1 MKKYYLNVV
10 FTFFLL
16 VFLLSHEFV
25 FAFMPLFNKTIILDI
40 GHGGLDPGSMYQDIY
55 EKDINLAIGKELESE
70 LKKVGAKVI
79 MVRQGDYDLSQ
90 PNAYRRK
97 KSDFDNRIKL
107 INESQ
112 ADYYF
117 SIHLNYLL
125 DSRYYGPQLFYNNN
139 DDKNKVIAETLQNDL
154 NQALKTK
161 REIKKIPS
169 STYMYSKLKVP
180 GVLIECGF
188 LSNSYERNLLQKKD
202 YQKKFAKL
210 VAESIKDLKF

>member
-70 LKKVGAKVI
+70 LKKMGAKVI
-79 MVRQGDYDLSQ
+79 MVRQADYDLSQ

-139 DDKNKVIAETLQNDL
+139 DDKNKVIAATLQNDL

-202 YQKKFAKL
+202 YQNYQYFL
-210 VAESIKDLKF
+210 D